1 MKLFCFGLGF
11 TAQNLINRLTSEGAS
26 SGNEWQ
32 FSGTHTSSGE
42 FVFDGTAPLKT
53 FQKLAENITHLL
65 ISIPPSDNQ
74 DLVLKYHHD
83 HIVAMPKLKWVG
95 YLSATSVYGNHHG
108 NWVNEDTVLTPT
120 DGRGK
125 ARCDAEK
132 EWLAVFQKHNIPL
145 HIFRLGGIYG
155 PSRNQLI
162 AVQKNTA
169 KKIIKPG
176 HYFSRIHVDDICG
189 ALISSINK
197 PNPGKKYN
205 IVDDE
210 PASSEDVLN
219 YICDILNLPYL
230 KGTPFE
236 QADLSPMSMSFYADN
251 KRVSNIKTK
260 EELNWQLK
268 FPSYREGYSDILSKL
283 NKG

>member
-11 TAQNLINRLTSEGAS
+11 TAQTLINRLTSARGPS
-26 SGNEWQ
+26 DDEWQ

-42 FVFDGTAPLKT
+42 FIFNGTSPLKA
-53 FQKLAENITHLL
+53 FQKHSKDITHLL
-65 ISIPPSDNQ
+65 ISIPPSGSQ
-74 DLVLKYHHD
+74 DLVLKYHYD
-83 HIVAMPKLKWVG
+83 HIVAMPKLQWVG
-95 YLSATSVYGNHHG
+95 YLSATSVYGNHDG
-108 NWVNEDTVLTPT
+108 NWVYEDTATNPT